1 MFTLASRKDDTHQL
15 DEVIAKLIDE
25 IALMDSTDEAYAPA
39 IESLR
44 TLMEA
49 RTADKAAKTKL
60 AVSNDVIVQAL
71 THLVAIGMILGFE
84 KANVI
89 TSKALG
95 FVPRTKS

>member
-15 DEVIAKLIDE
+15 DEVITKLIDE
-25 IALMDSTDEAYAPA
+25 IVPMNSTDEAYAPA

-44 TLMEA
+44 VLMEA

-60 AVSNDVIVQAL
+60 TVSNDVIVQAL
-71 THLVAIGMILGFE
+71 THLVSIGMILGFE

-95 FVPRTKS
+95 FVPRTRS

>member
-15 DEVIAKLIDE
+15 DGVIAGLIDE
-25 IALMDSTDEAYAPA
+25 IDSMPIGDENYAPA

-44 TLMEA
+44 VLMEA

-60 AVSNDVIVQAL
+60 TVSNDVIVQAV
-71 THLVAIGMILGFE
+71 THLLGIGMILGFE

-95 FVPRTKS
+95 FVPRTRS